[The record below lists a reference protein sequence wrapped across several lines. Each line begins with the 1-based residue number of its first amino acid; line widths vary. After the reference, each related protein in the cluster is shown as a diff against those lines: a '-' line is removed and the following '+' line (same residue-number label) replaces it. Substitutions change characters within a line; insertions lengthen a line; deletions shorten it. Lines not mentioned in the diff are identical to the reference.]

1 MNEVRIATRG
11 SVLAVAQ
18 ARRVG
23 DLLLANDPSI
33 SVRLVEVS
41 TAGDRDQVAPVA
53 ELTEIGAFV
62 RAVQQAVLDD
72 EADIAVHS
80 LKDLPVE
87 GPDELVLASIPERAS
102 ALDVLVGSTLAELP
116 PGGLVGTGS
125 PRRAAQLVD
134 LRPDLRTIELRGN
147 VDTRLDKIAGGEVD
161 GAVLAEA
168 GLTRLGRAGVIAQR
182 LDPEAMVPAPGQGAL
197 AVEARAG
204 SRFAEFAA
212 GIDDPSIRVLVT
224 AERLLVAETGAGC
237 RSALGALATWQGD
250 LIRLRAFVADAEGC
264 RRTVTLGSTPESV
277 VASVRKELRL

>member
-11 SVLAVAQ
+11 SGLAVAQ

-72 EADIAVHS
+72 AADIAVHS

-116 PGGLVGTGS
+116 RGGLVGTGS
-125 PRRAAQLVD
+125 PRRAAQLAD

-147 VDTRLDKIAGGEVD
+147 VDTRLDKIASGEVD

-168 GLTRLGRAGVIAQR
+168 GLARLGRAGLIAQR
-182 LDPEAMVPAPGQGAL
+182 LDPDEMVPAPGQGAL

-204 SRFAEFAA
+204 SRFAGLAA
-212 GIDDPSIRVLVT
+212 GIDDPSIRVLIT

-237 RSALGALATWQGD
+237 RSALGALATWHGD
-250 LIRLRAFVADAEGC
+250 QIRLRAFVTDGEDR
-264 RRTVTLGSTPESV
+264 RRTVNLGPTPESV
-277 VASVRKELRL
+277 VASVRRELRL

>member
-1 MNEVRIATRG
+1 MIEVRIATRG
-11 SVLAVAQ
+11 SALAVAQ

-41 TAGDRDQVAPVA
+41 TAGDRDQMAPVA

-72 EADIAVHS
+72 AADIAVHS

-87 GPDELVLASIPERAS
+87 GSDELVLASIPERAS

-125 PRRAAQLVD
+125 PRRAAQLAD

-147 VDTRLDKIAGGEVD
+147 VDTRLDKIASGEVD

-168 GLTRLGRAGVIAQR
+168 GLTRLGRAELIAQR
-182 LDPEAMVPAPGQGAL
+182 LDPDDMVPAPGQGAL
-197 AVEARAG
+197 AVQARAG
-204 SRFAEFAA
+204 SRFAGLAA
-212 GIDDPSIRVLVT
+212 GIDDPAIRVLVT
-224 AERLLVAETGAGC
+224 AERLLMAETGSGC
-237 RSALGALATWQGD
+237 RSALGALATWHGD
-250 LIRLRAFVADAEGC
+250 QIRLRVFVADGEER
-264 RRTVTLGSTPESV
+264 RRTVNLGSTPESV
-277 VASVRKELRL
+277 VASVRMELRL